1 MSESFTIKEMA
12 EQTGVSLHTLRYY
25 EREGLLPSVSRLDN
39 GYRLYTID
47 DVGWVNFVKCLRDTG
62 MSISQIRQYVELMQE
77 GEHTSLDRQR
87 LLEDHQCFVEEQLRE
102 WEQKLKMIR
111 NKIAHY
117 RHVTGNGTPTG

>member
-1 MSESFTIKEMA
+1 MSETFTIKEMA

-25 EREGLLPSVSRLDN
+25 EREGLLPSVSRLEN
-39 GYRLYTID
+39 GYRLYTMD

-117 RHVTGNGTPTG
+117 RHVTGNGAPTG

>member
-1 MSESFTIKEMA
+1 MSETFTIKEMA
-12 EQTGVSLHTLRYY
+12 EHTGVSLHTLRYY
-25 EREGLLPSVSRLDN
+25 EREGLLPSVSRQEN
-39 GYRLYTID
+39 GYRLYTMD

-111 NKIAHY
+111 NKINHY
-117 RHVTGNGTPTG
+117 QRLTEQSEPTG